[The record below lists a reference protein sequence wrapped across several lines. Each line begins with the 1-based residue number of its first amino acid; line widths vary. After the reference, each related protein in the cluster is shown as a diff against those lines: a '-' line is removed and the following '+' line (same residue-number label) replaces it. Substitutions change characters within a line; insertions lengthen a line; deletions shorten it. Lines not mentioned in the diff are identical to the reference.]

1 MKLII
6 HIVLVCI
13 LIIIILGFS
22 KVLADPIVPPVAPM
36 VVQVKKVL
44 TIREKVQIAFGSTS
58 PMMAVVQC
66 ESGFQQFKEG
76 APLQSPTSDIGVMQI
91 NQVHWQEAEKLGLD
105 IFNSVDDNIKMGQ
118 IVLEKQGLTAWSC
131 YK

>member
-22 KVLADPIVPPVAPM
+22 KVLADPIVPPVAPI
-36 VVQVKKVL
+36 VVQVKRVL

-66 ESGFQQFKEG
+66 ESGFQQFKGG